1 MSTGGVMDAK
11 KVGEAGRA
19 QMTIE
24 EIETACFEA
33 HRGKIP
39 VAAHCES
46 TKGIEEA
53 LKGGIDTIEHGA
65 EIPDELVSLFKD
77 NPKALKGYTVLTPTL
92 CAGMGLS
99 TFPIKE
105 TKITQVK
112 FENAILIET
121 GMIKGLQKAYK
132 EGIKF
137 CVGTD
142 SSVPYSTHYE
152 VWKELK
158 YYMKYTDMKAQ
169 EAIYFATKNN
179 AELIGID
186 DITGSIEVGKSADLQ
201 VVPGNPLE
209 DINYLGQV
217 SKVVIRGHLI
227 KNPKIKKV
235 KKLKEITPLE
245 I

>member
-46 TKGIEEA
+46 TTGIEEA

-99 TFPIKE
+99 TFPITE

-158 YYMKYTDMKAQ
+158 YYMKYTDMTAQ

-179 AELIGID
+179 AELIGIN

-201 VVPGNPLE
+201 VVPGNPFKNI
-209 DINYLGQV
+209 DNLGQV
-217 SKVVIRGHLI
+217 SKVIIKGHLI